1 MIGLNPLRTPVLI
14 TSDEVIF
21 HAPTDHQVDPRILLQ
36 SIIIAERRF
45 IKPLLTHIPYD
56 SLTAMKNT
64 LVTSGNMATLQSDL
78 NASRAPNRDL
88 IVLAEGDYV
97 NSDTYLDATSLSL
110 WKNYLHKI
118 VAECVYFVSLPVN
131 RSRFTSQGMM
141 KNNPA
146 SITSSSESATI
157 NLDELKHLMDRTL
170 QDRISPLI
178 DDMHIFLCTNSYP
191 GYAHNCRCDDHGR
204 FNSKQTDVMFGM
216 YEEDDDGL
224 WDKRRRRW
232 IC

>member
-36 SIIIAERRF
+36 NIIIAERRF
-45 IKPLLTHIPYD
+45 IKPLLTRVPYD
-56 SLTAMKNT
+56 SLTVMKNQ
-64 LVTSGNMATLQSDL
+64 LVTAGNLDALQTAL
-78 NASRAPNRDL
+78 NAGRDANRAP
-88 IVLAEGDYV
+88 IVLVEGDYV
-97 NSDTYLDATSLSL
+97 NSDTFLDAPSLIL
-110 WKNYLHKI
+110 WRNYLHKI

-131 RSRFTSQGMM
+131 RTRFTTQGMM

-146 SITSSSESATI
+146 SITSTSESATI
-157 NLDELKHLMDRTL
+157 NLDELKHLMDRAL

-178 DDMHIFLCTNSYP
+178 EDMHVFLCTSSYP
-191 GYAHNCRCDDHGR
+191 GYGHRCNCDERGR
-204 FNSKQTDVMFGM
+204 INSKQTDVMFGM
-216 YEEDDDGL
+216 YEEDDDL
-224 WDKRRRRW
+224 WQKRRRGW